1 MPPLDDLINKLTM
14 HKFLTLFHARAAA
27 AFSGIARP
35 GELHLVSMSPDDRGM
50 SVSPFNI
57 GDVGHMLEA
66 ALIDARAGR
75 NVYVEARTVRPWR
88 PEERGRGKIESTIG
102 CFALVIDRD
111 ADTGKAGHVNGSAS
125 AVVETSP
132 GNTHE
137 WLFLQRA
144 LDAGDAK
151 PLGEAIRKATGADHD
166 TGVVT
171 QPYRIPG
178 TPNFPNASKR
188 ARGRVVVPTRLVSV
202 SDKTWTPDELAAI
215 FPADQTQTA
224 KAQKPRRKTAGTSKQ
239 NGPCP
244 SIPRVIKRR
253 VAAKTTP
260 GMDRSA
266 HFQSVVNAAVR
277 AGMAPDQL
285 EQLMRE
291 HPDGCASK
299 YLENGDRLRAEIERS
314 WEKAECG
321 EDITEN
327 NEQPT
332 PAPAPQYPPRT
343 LIETRTV
350 FQKWLGAGYDLGTL
364 DAVLAVAAAE
374 KLPGDPPWLLIIS
387 GPGNAKTETVQATS
401 GLNAHVISTIT
412 SEGALLSASPRKGRP
427 MTATGGLLRQIGE
440 RGILAIKDVTSIISS
455 NRETRG
461 QVLAAL
467 REIYDGHWVR
477 NVGSDGGQRLEW
489 RGRIVVIG
497 ACTTVWDQAHAVVS
511 VMGDRFV
518 LVRSNSNAGRIA
530 AGVRA
535 IRNTGTEM
543 TMRAELA
550 EAVAGLVSQV
560 SPDCCCTLTEKETT
574 RILLA
579 ADIVTLARTGVETD
593 YRGNIIDAH
602 APEMPTRFAKQL
614 AQVMR
619 GALAVGM
626 DRPEAMALV
635 IRCARNS
642 MPPLRL
648 AILEDVAA
656 NPGSR
661 IVDVRRRLQR
671 PRATADRALQAL
683 HVLGLL
689 VCDEEEQQRD
699 DGPHYVRHY
708 RLSQGVNL
716 GVLS

>member
-1 MPPLDDLINKLTM
+1 
-14 HKFLTLFHARAAA
+14 
-27 AFSGIARP
+27 
-35 GELHLVSMSPDDRGM
+35 
-50 SVSPFNI
+50 
-57 GDVGHMLEA
+57 
-66 ALIDARAGR
+66 
-75 NVYVEARTVRPWR
+75 
-88 PEERGRGKIESTIG
+88 
-102 CFALVIDRD
+102 
-111 ADTGKAGHVNGSAS
+111 
-125 AVVETSP
+125 
-132 GNTHE
+132 
-137 WLFLQRA
+137 
-144 LDAGDAK
+144 
-151 PLGEAIRKATGADHD
+151 
-166 TGVVT
+166 
-171 QPYRIPG
+171 
-178 TPNFPNASKR
+178 
-188 ARGRVVVPTRLVSV
+188 
-202 SDKTWTPDELAAI
+202 
-215 FPADQTQTA
+215 
-224 KAQKPRRKTAGTSKQ
+224 
-239 NGPCP
+239 
-244 SIPRVIKRR
+244 
-253 VAAKTTP
+253 
-260 GMDRSA
+260 MDRSA
-266 HFQSVVNAAVR
+266 QFQSAVAAAVR
-277 AGMAPDQL
+277 DGMAPADL
-285 EQLMRE
+285 EDLMRK
-291 HPDGCASK
+291 HPEGCAGK
-299 YLENGDRLRAEIERS
+299 YLEGTDRLKAEIKRS
-314 WEKAECG
+314 WAKAEQG
-321 EDITEN
+321 EDTAASS
-327 NEQPT
+327 EQSAPT
-332 PAPAPQYPPRT
+332 PAVPYPPRT
-343 LIETRTV
+343 LAETRTV

-387 GPGNAKTETVQATS
+387 GPGNAKTETVQAIS
-401 GLNAHVISTIT
+401 RLNAHVISTIT

-518 LVRSNSNAGRIA
+518 LVRSNSNTGRIA
-530 AGVRA
+530 AGTRA
-535 IRNTGTEM
+535 IRNTGTE
-543 TMRAELA
+543 TSMRAELA

-560 SPDCCCTLTEKETT
+560 SADHSCALADEETT

-614 AQVMR
+614 AQIMR

-626 DRPEAMALV
+626 NRPEAMALV

>member
-1 MPPLDDLINKLTM
+1 MSHDDLINADQA
-14 HKFLTLFHARAAA
+14 HRFLTLYHARAGAA
-27 AFSGIARP
+27 HAGIDLP
-35 GELHLVSMSPDDRGM
+35 CVLHLVSKTPDDRGM
-50 SVSPFNI
+50 SVQAFSI
-57 GDVGHMLEA
+57 GDVDRMLEA

-75 NVYVEARTVRPWR
+75 NVYVETRTVRPGR
-88 PEERGRGKIESTIG
+88 PSERGKVERTVGL
-102 CFALVIDRD
+102 FAFVIDRD
-111 ADTGKAGHVNGSAS
+111 SDTGKTGRALNGDAS
-125 AVVETSP
+125 ATVETSP

-137 WLFLQRA
+137 WLFLRRA
-144 LDAGDAK
+144 LGAGDAK
-151 PLGEAIRKATGADHD
+151 PLGELIRKGAGADHA
-166 TGVVT
+166 TGTLT
-171 QPYRIPG
+171 QPYRLPG
-178 TPNFPNASKR
+178 TPNFPDAKKR
-188 ARGRVVVPTRLVSV
+188 ARGRIVVATKLIATSDRLWDPT
-202 SDKTWTPDELAAI
+202 EIEAA
-215 FPADQTQTA
+215 FSTGKTQTA
-224 KAQKPRRKTAGTSKQ
+224 PIQPRRKAAGALKQ
-239 NGPCP
+239 DAHTHDTPR
-244 SIPRVIKRR
+244 IPAAVKRR
-253 VAAKTTP
+253 VAAKVTP
-260 GMDRSA
+260 QTDRSVQ
-266 HFQSVVNAAVR
+266 FQSAVAAALR
-277 AGMAPDQL
+277 DGMTKGGL
-285 EQLMRE
+285 EDLMRK
-291 HPDGCASK
+291 HPQGCAGK
-299 YLENGDRLRAEIERS
+299 YLEGTDRLKAEIDRS
-314 WEKAECG
+314 WAKAGRG
-321 EDITEN
+321 EE
-327 NEQPT
+327 PPV
-332 PAPAPQYPPRT
+332 PAPAPQYPPCT
-343 LIETRTV
+343 LAETRAV

-401 GLNAHVISTIT
+401 SLNAHVISTIT

-427 MTATGGLLRQIGE
+427 VTATGGLLRQIGE

-489 RGRIVVIG
+489 RGRIVIIG

-518 LVRSNSNAGRIA
+518 LVRSNSNTGRIA
-530 AGVRA
+530 AGTRA
-535 IRNTGTEM
+535 IRNTGTE
-543 TMRAELA
+543 TPMRAELTK
-550 EAVAGLVSQV
+550 AVAGLVSQV
-560 SPDCCCTLTEKETT
+560 SPDCCCTLTDEETN

-619 GALAVGM
+619 GALAIGM